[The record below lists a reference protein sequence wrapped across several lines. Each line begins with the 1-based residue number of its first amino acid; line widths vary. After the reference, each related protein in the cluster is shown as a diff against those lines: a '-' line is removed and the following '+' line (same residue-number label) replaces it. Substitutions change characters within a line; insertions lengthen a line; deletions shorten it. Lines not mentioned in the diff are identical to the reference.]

1 MCIVLSVKIE
11 QLELC
16 IREKNLKD
24 FQEINK
30 NRNDEVFIQLN
41 REVQTMAERYVSK
54 LIPRQ
59 RRIYLPQVQ
68 RFEDVHIIYKEAGSK
83 EPIIDSWKMT
93 GADKH
98 AAIEQAIDLKD
109 RRNSEEKAVSDKTVQ
124 ENQKFTSSMLDL
136 IYDRTGMRFLAEAD
150 GGSYLLPGN
159 LRDMI
164 SWILMLAEM
173 EDLKDVEEENKD
185 KIYFNNIVRLENYFV
200 KEWAWDNIEWYEG
213 LTLQDIGNMDIFHM
227 NTVVQRIIRN
237 LCKKVFPEYIPQPS
251 NILSERLDSFY
262 QVMGWFELFN
272 KNVADIEKEACVYRI
287 RVLYTIRIH
296 KLLRKKWYAELSNI
310 FNGYIW
316 GTSFW
321 GLFPSHTKTKMDRSG
336 FAMRTVVVFNSI
348 LSEISSKA
356 EKLLVPEIG
365 KPFYVSRIEKD
376 TERNS
381 YIKAWIVL
389 GVLSNM
395 FYHNSNMLVFSF
407 REKIISGNNKIW
419 DFIHIGLENYLVA
432 LCDLDVLYEKVNMIR
447 MGIGKSEYEE
457 IMRVIQEENRE
468 SIQYART
475 IVSNMDLLVGL
486 KEYCFENRDY
496 KESTSGNGERTIRL
510 VLKYFENIEKYM
522 GKYGIK
528 IKAEKL
534 NKFVFDKD
542 QIIDIARLY
551 SNLFVIATQDSELQR
566 QLEQKEKTV
575 ELTMDFRKKITEI
588 PEHWE
593 HEENRAAVRL
603 QVRTAERVKLNLDK
617 LALGIQRY
625 LGENKEQPS
634 NLDIEGL
641 CTLYSS
647 VAEMYLKDKGVEV
660 TDEMYKEYTRLVKVQ
675 NEMKTGDK

>member
-1 MCIVLSVKIE
+1 
-11 QLELC
+11 
-16 IREKNLKD
+16 
-24 FQEINK
+24 
-30 NRNDEVFIQLN
+30 
-41 REVQTMAERYVSK
+41 
-54 LIPRQ
+54 
-59 RRIYLPQVQ
+59 
-68 RFEDVHIIYKEAGSK
+68 
-83 EPIIDSWKMT
+83 
-93 GADKH
+93 
-98 AAIEQAIDLKD
+98 
-109 RRNSEEKAVSDKTVQ
+109 
-124 ENQKFTSSMLDL
+124 MLDL

>member
-1 MCIVLSVKIE
+1 MLSVKIE